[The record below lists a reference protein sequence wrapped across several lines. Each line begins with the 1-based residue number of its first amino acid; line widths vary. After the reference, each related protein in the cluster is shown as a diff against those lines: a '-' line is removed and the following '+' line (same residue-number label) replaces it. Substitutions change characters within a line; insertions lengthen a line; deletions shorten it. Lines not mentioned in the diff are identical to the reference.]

1 MKIQISIPMSRYN
14 RPMQHISDADAKHE
28 FDSLLDLVQQEPVA
42 IRKQDRDVAV
52 LLSQGEYDRIYGLN
66 LEEFHRACR
75 RLSDEAQARGLT
87 EEKLAEILA
96 DED

>member
-1 MKIQISIPMSRYN
+1 MSRYN
-14 RPMQHISDADAKHE
+14 KPMQHISDADAKQD
-28 FDSLLDLVQQEPVA
+28 FDSLLDAVQHEPVT

-75 RLSDEAQARGLT
+75 RLSDEARAHGLT